1 MIPVKTSN
9 VFFSEKLPWMSTEIT
24 VLAEKHYFNAKFIK
38 EDTSVVVG
46 GKEITVKYITNLE
59 I

>member
-1 MIPVKTSN
+1 
-9 VFFSEKLPWMSTEIT
+9 MSTEIT
-24 VLAEKHYFNAKFIK
+24 VLAEKHYLNAKFIK